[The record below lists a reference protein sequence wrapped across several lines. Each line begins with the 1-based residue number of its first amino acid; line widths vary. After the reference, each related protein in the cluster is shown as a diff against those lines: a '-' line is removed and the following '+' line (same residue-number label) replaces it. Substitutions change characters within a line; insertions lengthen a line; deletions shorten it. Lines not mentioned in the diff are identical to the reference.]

1 MTTAAH
7 PKGSGWE
14 HLTAPAADFIDS
26 VPEEPQVP
34 RSRIRRRFQA
44 MLVQMLGDETDIPPS
59 PEPAASRSPR
69 GYESKHRRIR

>member
-7 PKGSGWE
+7 PTGSGWE
-14 HLTAPAADFIDS
+14 HLSAPSADFIDS
-26 VPEEPQVP
+26 APEEPLAP

-59 PEPAASRSPR
+59 PEPAVGRSPR
-69 GYESKHRRIR
+69 SYESKHRRIR